1 MKIFINKLNESWIV
15 DRLRKEWYENNV
27 ETSSENIQES
37 DIVWIIAPWTW
48 KKVSKK
54 QLKQKIV
61 VCTIHHLNHEL
72 NSKSGY
78 QNFIKRDKYV
88 NYYHVITK
96 KSKNELQKIT
106 SKPIFVSE
114 FWLNQKLFF
123 QIKDRSKL
131 REKYNLSSKDFLI
144 GSFQRDTEGKDL
156 VSPKL
161 IKGPDIFIEILKN
174 NFLNKENLKIILT
187 GKRRAYII
195 EQLKKLNIEFLY
207 FEMVTFKELNELYNL
222 LDLYIVSSRKEGGP
236 QQILE
241 AAITKTPIVST
252 NVGLADLFLSPESIY
267 TLNEFSKARP
277 NTEYAFNKI
286 DRLLLPDG
294 LEPFKNFFKQVYDEN

>member
-27 ETSSENIQES
+27 ETSSENIEES

-88 NYYHVITK
+88 NYYHVITE

-174 NFLNKENLKIILT
+174 NFLNQENLKIILT

-294 LEPFKNFFKQVYDEN
+294 LEPFKNFFKQVHDEN

>member
-15 DRLRKEWYENNV
+15 DRLRKEWYEHNV
-27 ETSSENIQES
+27 ETSSENIKES

-48 KKVSKK
+48 KKISKK

-88 NYYHVITK
+88 NHYHVITE

-123 QIKDRSKL
+123 QIKDRGKL

-174 NFLNKENLKIILT
+174 NFLNQENLKIILT
-187 GKRRAYII
+187 GKRRDYII
-195 EQLKKLNIEFLY
+195 EQLKKLNIDFLY

-277 NTEYAFNKI
+277 NTEYAYNKI
-286 DRLLLPDG
+286 NRLLLPDG
-294 LEPFKNFFKQVYDEN
+294 LESFKNFFKQVHNEN

>member
-27 ETSSENIQES
+27 ETSSENIKES
-37 DIVWIIAPWTW
+37 DIIWIIAPWTW
-48 KKVSKK
+48 KKISKK

-88 NYYHVITK
+88 NYYHVITE

-114 FWLNQKLFF
+114 FWLNQNLFF
-123 QIKDRSKL
+123 QIKDKVKL

-161 IKGPDIFIEILKN
+161 IKGPDIFIEILIN
-174 NFLNKENLKIILT
+174 NFLNQENLKIILT

-294 LEPFKNFFKQVYDEN
+294 LESFKNFFKQVHSEN

>member
-27 ETSSENIQES
+27 ETSSENIKES

-88 NYYHVITK
+88 NYYHVITE

-106 SKPIFVSE
+106 YKPIFVSE

-123 QIKDRSKL
+123 QIKDRGKL

-156 VSPKL
+156 ISPKL

-174 NFLNKENLKIILT
+174 NFLDQENLKIILT

-195 EQLKKLNIEFLY
+195 EQLEKLNIEFLY

-267 TLNEFSKARP
+267 NLNEFSKARP

-294 LEPFKNFFKQVYDEN
+294 LKSFKNFFKQVYDEN

>member
-88 NYYHVITK
+88 NYYHVITE

-174 NFLNKENLKIILT
+174 NFLNQENLKIILT

-294 LEPFKNFFKQVYDEN
+294 LEPFKNFFKQVHDEN